1 MSLPVNTWLLLE
13 VEEERKENRQLLCGI
28 LAQELLSHDMI
39 LAQLSHDG
47 DGDGDGLG
55 NGENNH
61 EAGCAKCIKYNT
73 IVMFFLSK

>member
-1 MSLPVNTWLLLE
+1 M
-13 VEEERKENRQLLCGI
+13 
-28 LAQELLSHDMI
+28 MMM
-39 LAQLSHDG
+39 HDG